1 LIKVANT
8 QKQAVLALSKH
19 IIKTSEG
26 FDYDFDNAFF
36 DSNYSKKI
44 LPFYYHYQ
52 KIKAGN
58 LLK

>member
-36 DSNYSKKI
+36 DSNYPKK
-44 LPFYYHYQ
+44 YYHFITTTQ
-52 KIKAGN
+52 K
-58 LLK
+58 